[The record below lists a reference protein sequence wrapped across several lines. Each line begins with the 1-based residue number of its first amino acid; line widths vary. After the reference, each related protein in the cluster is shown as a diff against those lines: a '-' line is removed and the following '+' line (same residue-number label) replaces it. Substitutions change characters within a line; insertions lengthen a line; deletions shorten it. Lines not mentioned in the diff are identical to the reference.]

1 MINKSKIVLIAALV
15 AATSAVSPAF
25 AQAFSKG
32 YGTGNAT
39 PYSFERSD
47 TAASQNGQAA
57 ARPSN
62 AGKVAAHQNGH
73 GRFAGTG
80 AQHQVQ

>member
-1 MINKSKIVLIAALV
+1 MINKSKLALIAVLV
-15 AATSAVSPAF
+15 AMSASPAF

-39 PYSFERSD
+39 PYSYERSD
-47 TAASQNGQAA
+47 TAAPQNGQTA

-80 AQHQVQ
+80 TQHQVQ